1 MSKWTDEEL
10 AELEDPETWDWESA
24 EEHPPVQTPGARVPV
39 RFSAA
44 ELGVLERA
52 AEQAGLKLTAYVRAA
67 ALARAQS
74 GAVPEPPHSR
84 GR

>member
-1 MSKWTDEEL
+1 VEETRWMPEWTDEEL

-24 EEHPPVQTPGARVPV
+24 KEHPPVESPSARVSV

-44 ELGVLERA
+44 KLGVLERA

-67 ALARAQS
+67 ALA
-74 GAVPEPPHSR
+74 
-84 GR
+84 

>member
-1 MSKWTDEEL
+1 MSKWTDDEL

-24 EEHPPVQTPGARVPV
+24 EEHAPVNAPGARVSV

-44 ELGVLERA
+44 ELGMLERA

-67 ALARAQS
+67 ALAQAQS
-74 GAVPEPPHSR
+74 CSA
-84 GR
+84 